1 MNTIENTKELKESP
15 RVSTTPDKNLIE
27 KMFNVGAHYG
37 YAKARRHPSTKKYV
51 FGIKNKTE
59 IFDLEKT
66 SVELEKAKAFVTE
79 LSKAGKVILFV
90 SSKPEAKKIIKEA
103 AESLD
108 MPYVAGRW
116 IGGTL
121 TNFDSIKKRA
131 EKFVDLFE
139 KTEKGLLD
147 KYTKK
152 EKLLISRDMDALEAK
167 FGGITTMTQLP
178 HALFVVDLKKENIA
192 VKEAQSKN
200 IPVISISSTDCDISS
215 VEYAIPGNDATLKS
229 IEFFV
234 NEIRDAYRAGKK

>member
-1 MNTIENTKELKESP
+1 M
-15 RVSTTPDKNLIE
+15 
-27 KMFNVGAHYG
+27 
-37 YAKARRHPSTKKYV
+37 
-51 FGIKNKTE
+51 
-59 IFDLEKT
+59 EKT

-90 SSKPEAKKIIKEA
+90 SSKPEAKKIIKEV

-108 MPYVAGRW
+108 MPYVSGRW

-131 EKFVDLFE
+131 EKFVDLSE
-139 KTEKGLLD
+139 KTEKGLLE

-152 EKLLISRDMDALEAK
+152 EKLLISRDMEALEAK

-178 HALFVVDLKKENIA
+178 HALFVVDLKKEVIA
-192 VKEAQSKN
+192 VKEAESKN
-200 IPVISISSTDCDISS
+200 IPVISLSSTDCDISS
-215 VEYAIPGNDATLKS
+215 VDHAIPGNDATLKS